1 MAAAAGGL
9 QLDALPDDLLV
20 HAASFLGRCISIC
33 FTHTA
38 GNSLHCR
45 SPCCVG
51 CDTAPPALPNTLIYS
66 KQNKRLMRTCALIAG
81 PRTSPAS
88 GLSARHRMLHSALPA
103 GRA

>member
-20 HAASFLGRCISIC
+20 HAASFLRRCLSIC

-38 GNSLHCR
+38 GDSLHCR
-45 SPCCVG
+45 SPSCVG
-51 CDTAPPALPNTLIYS
+51 FYTAPPALSNTLIYS
-66 KQNKRLMRTCALIAG
+66 KQNKRLMRTYALISG

-88 GLSARHRMLHSALPA
+88 GLSARRCMPHSALPA